1 MYLRYVSHP
10 DSAFPASRPR
20 PFSRDT
26 YSRYMS
32 LSQAPNS
39 VDEAEEGKQAKAE
52 AFKALGG
59 EKREAID

>member
-1 MYLRYVSHP
+1 
-10 DSAFPASRPR
+10 
-20 PFSRDT
+20 
-26 YSRYMS
+26 MS